1 MDGGWTLDAGAS
13 VAYAR
18 KGALR
23 AGVVERRDCKAALV
37 VREFPSLESVK
48 VSEKSVEM
56 RFAASAD
63 AETAEALASEVAA
76 NAQPAARSFHALCAM
91 PDDIPA
97 AFSFGESLVGVFESV
112 Q

>member
-23 AGVVERRDCKAALV
+23 AGVVERRDGKAALV

-63 AETAEALASEVAA
+63 AETAEAFASEVAA
-76 NAQPAARSFHALCAM
+76 NAQRADALLSAAWEL
-91 PDDIPA
+91 INE
-97 AFSFGESLVGVFESV
+97 FGL
-112 Q
+112 